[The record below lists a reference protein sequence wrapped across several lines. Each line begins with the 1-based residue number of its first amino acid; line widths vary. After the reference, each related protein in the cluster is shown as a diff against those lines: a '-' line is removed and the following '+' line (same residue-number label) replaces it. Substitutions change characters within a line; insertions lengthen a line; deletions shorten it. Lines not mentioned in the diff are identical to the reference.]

1 MTLNLWRLCT
11 LDYIGVILEGTIVSL
26 SLMRLIFPEAT
37 VGELPKVVIGLES
50 DAISSSSNMF
60 ADMTSIQSFSRS
72 RRKSG
77 QEKKTLT
84 VASLNKLML
93 TKDFFSF
100 RGQKSVI

>member
-1 MTLNLWRLCT
+1 MTLNLWLLCT

-26 SLMRLIFPEAT
+26 LLMRLIFPEAT
-37 VGELPKVVIGLES
+37 VGKLPKVVIGLES
-50 DAISSSSNMF
+50 DAISSSSNMS
-60 ADMTSIQSFSRS
+60 ADMTSIQSFSQS
-72 RRKSG
+72 RRKSE

>member
-26 SLMRLIFPEAT
+26 LLMQLIFPEAT

-50 DAISSSSNMF
+50 DAFSSSSNMS

-72 RRKSG
+72 RRKSE